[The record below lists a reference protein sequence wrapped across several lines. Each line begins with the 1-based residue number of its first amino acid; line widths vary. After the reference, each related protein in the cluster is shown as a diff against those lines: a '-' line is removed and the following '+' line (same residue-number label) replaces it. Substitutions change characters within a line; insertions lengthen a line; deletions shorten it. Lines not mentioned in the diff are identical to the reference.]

1 MSVNQN
7 FCLISTLN
15 VSKHSGRIPLQLR
28 SMFRVIALLEPDIEI
43 IIKTKCIQ
51 YGVKGSNILA
61 TRMKTIYDLCQ
72 ASLMSLQS
80 KYQLTIST
88 FLSVIRIMY
97 DKQNLEAGDSRP
109 GSLAGAQS
117 ANKYSAAKL
126 ESNFKTNKKIL
137 Q

>member
-1 MSVNQN
+1 MSISQN

-15 VSKHSGRIPLQLR
+15 LSKNSGPIPLQLR
-28 SMFRVIALLEPDIEI
+28 SMFRVIALLEPDIEV

-51 YGVKGSNILA
+51 FGVKGSNILA
-61 TRMKTIYDLCQ
+61 TRLKTIYDLCQ

-80 KYQLTIST
+80 KYQLTINS

-97 DKQNLEAGDSRP
+97 DKQNFESSDSRP

-117 ANKYSAAKL
+117 AANKYNAAKL
-126 ESNFKTNKKIL
+126 ESIKFYL
-137 Q
+137 L